1 MQTQREL
8 YECHGHL
15 VMDGENFKQARAR
28 HLAGPDRSIVEA
40 ELASLAARNVVY
52 YRDGGDAQGV
62 SLLGRRLAPDYGIE
76 FVTPGFAIHREGF
89 YGGLVGRGYRDM
101 AEYRALLGELRAA
114 GGDFVKLMVSGMITF
129 REYGELS
136 CPCLPSEEIKEL
148 IRIAHGEGWA
158 VMLHVN
164 GDEAIRAVLDAGG
177 DSIEHGYFMSEDT
190 LRRLADADTVW
201 VPTLAAVAAFIDRPG
216 FNGEVA
222 RETVEKQLYALHY
235 ASKWGALIASG
246 SDSGAVGVPHGP
258 GTETEYRLLKQA
270 GIPEDAIQT
279 ANAALRER
287 FRRPPYAASLI

>member
-1 MQTQREL
+1 ML

-28 HLAGPDRSIVEA
+28 HLAEPDRSIVEA
-40 ELASLAARNVVY
+40 ELASLAARGVGY

-62 SLLGRRLAPDYGIE
+62 SLLGRKLAPDYGIE

-114 GGDFVKLMVSGMITF
+114 GGYFVKIMVSGMITF
-129 REYGELS
+129 RAYGELS
-136 CPCLPSEEIKEL
+136 CPCLPPEEIKEL
-148 IRIAHGEGWA
+148 IRIAHGEGYA

-177 DSIEHGYFMSEDT
+177 DSIEHGYFMSEETLLRLGDSDT
-190 LRRLADADTVW
+190 LW
-201 VPTLAAVAAFIDRPG
+201 VPTLAAVEAFVGRPG
-216 FNGEVA
+216 FNEAVA
-222 RETVEKQLYALHY
+222 RETVDKQLRALHY

-246 SDSGAVGVPHGP
+246 SDSGAVGVPHGE
-258 GTETEYRLLKQA
+258 GTEAEYRLLAQA
-270 GIPEDAIQT
+270 GIPADWLYT
-279 ANAALRER
+279 ANEELRRR
-287 FRRPPYAASLI
+287 FRRD